1 MKISNSPRAQG
12 TLVKYLL
19 PIVLIAGFS
28 LFALTGCN
36 QKVPQGYKAK
46 ILTPSG
52 FAPEI
57 YKPSLVFVGWRENLI
72 LIETTT
78 KVWKEQVNVLL
89 QDKLTLTANVNFRA
103 RITSDPKKL
112 NALFNDI
119 PVADGDI
126 TVDEVYKVYAQMLVR
141 SRSREVLSVYTVD
154 DVNKNYKR
162 ISVEIYNALQ
172 EAMKNTPIDISDVT
186 LDNIQYP
193 KIVTQAIEKAK
204 QRRMEIEAAKAEAQK
219 ELVKIKAQEEIA
231 LANYKIK
238 MLEAKRIRD
247 YNKMVA
253 EGVTDDL
260 IRLRELEVKEKMVDA
275 IQNNKNV
282 IYMPLDM
289 MKNINYMKSVK

>member
-1 MKISNSPRAQG
+1 MMILNRGQKKSSF
-12 TLVKYLL
+12 KY
-19 PIVLIAGFS
+19 IVSVVMFVGIS
-28 LFALTGCN
+28 LFMLTGCN
-36 QKVPQGYKAK
+36 QKVPQGYKGK

-57 YKPSLVFVGWRENLI
+57 YEPSLVFVGWRENLI

-78 KVWKEQVNVLL
+78 KVWQEEVRVLL
-89 QDKLTLTANVNFRA
+89 QDKLTLSANVNFRA
-103 RITSDPKKL
+103 RITNDSKKL

-141 SRSREVLSVYTVD
+141 SRSREVLSTYTVD

-162 ISVEIYNALQ
+162 ISIEIYNSLQ
-172 EAMKNTPIDISDVT
+172 KAMQNTPIDISDVT

-193 KIVTQAIEKAK
+193 KIVTEAIEKAK

-231 LANYKIK
+231 KANYKIK

-260 IRLRELEVKEKMVDA
+260 IRLRELEVKEKMVNA
-275 IQNNKNV
+275 IQKNKNV
-282 IYMPLDM
+282 IYMPLEM
-289 MKNINYMKSVK
+289 MNNISHMKTIK

>member
-1 MKISNSPRAQG
+1 MLKFKKLFPILLLAG
-12 TLVKYLL
+12 VTLLGL
-19 PIVLIAGFS
+19 S
-28 LFALTGCN
+28 GCN
-36 QKVPQGYKAK
+36 EKVPQGYKGK
-46 ILTPSG
+46 ILTSSG

-78 KVWKEQVNVLL
+78 KVWREQVKVLL
-89 QDKLTLTANVNFRA
+89 QDKLTLTADVNFRA
-103 RITSDPKKL
+103 RITSDLKKL

-126 TVDEVYKVYAQMLVR
+126 TVDEVYKIYAQMLVR
-141 SRSREVLSVYTVD
+141 SHSREVLSLYTVD

-162 ISVEIYNALQ
+162 ISIEIYNSLQ
-172 EAMKNTPIDISDVT
+172 KAMKNTPIDISDVT
-186 LDNIQYP
+186 LDNIKYP
-193 KIVTQAIEKAK
+193 TIVTEAIEKAK
-204 QRRMEIEAAKAEAQK
+204 QRRMEIEATKAEAQK
-219 ELVKIKAQEEIA
+219 QLVKIKAQEEIA
-231 LANYKIK
+231 KANYKIK

-260 IRLRELEVKEKMVDA
+260 LKLRELEIKEKMVDA
-275 IQNNKNV
+275 IQKNKNV

-289 MKNINYMKSVK
+289 MNNISHMKSIQ